1 MARITTY
8 AIDSAISGKDK
19 LVGSDAEDSNITKN
33 YLIADLANY
42 IGTSN
47 TGAQGPEGPAGSNG
61 TNGSDGT
68 NGTNGSNGTNGT
80 NGTDGT
86 QGAAGADGT
95 SISILGTVAN
105 CAALPTTGNTTGDL
119 YILDAADGGCSYGA
133 GAEGDGYV
141 WTAGNSWLNIGPL
154 RGPQGIQGIAGT
166 DGTDGSDGTD
176 GTNGTDG
183 TDGTDGAQGPQGI
196 QGSLSSSEALSL
208 VGLDLSW
215 SNRDPLYAVNSTYI
229 TNLVYS
235 RLGVDFNNLDFEA
248 GSIYKLI
255 LERKRKATTRSS
267 GGNNFRKGGYKRS
280 TGYGMQPPYS
290 NRLSEI
296 IFNEATGAKFDFGW
310 DLFFQQNA
318 FPRPSGIST
327 TTGGVNV
334 ASADIHFALRI
345 SKQTG
350 NITEVSPVLT
360 EFTLRGIYNPS
371 QNGIDKQKRLTF
383 ILK

>member
-119 YILDAADGGCSYGA
+119 YILDADDAGCSGIT
-133 GAEGDGYV
+133 GDGFV
-141 WTAGNSWLNIGPL
+141 WTAGSVWLNIGPL

-166 DGTDGSDGTD
+166 NGTDGSDGTD
-176 GTNGTDG
+176 GTNGSDG

-215 SNRDPLYAVNSTYI
+215 SNRDPLYAVNSTNI

-280 TGYGMQPPYS
+280 TGYGMNPPYS

-296 IFNEATGAKFDFGW
+296 IFSEATGAKFDFGW
-310 DLFFQQNA
+310 DLFFQQGA
-318 FPRPSGIST
+318 QFPRPSGMAT
-327 TTGGVNV
+327 TTGPTP

>member
-105 CAALPTTGNTTGDL
+105 CAALPPTGNTTGDL
-119 YILDAADGGCSYGA
+119 YILDADDAGCSGIA
-133 GAEGDGYV
+133 GDGFV
-141 WTAGNSWLNIGPL
+141 WTAGSVWLNIGPL

-166 DGTDGSDGTD
+166 NGTDGSDGTD
-176 GTNGTDG
+176 GTNGSDG
-183 TDGTDGAQGPQGI
+183 TDGTDGEQGPQGI

-215 SNRDPLYAVNSTYI
+215 SNRDPLYAVNSTYVP
-229 TNLVYS
+229 NLVYS

-255 LERKRKATTRSS
+255 LERKRKASARDAGSS
-267 GGNNFRKGGYKRS
+267 FRKGGYKRS
-280 TGYGMQPPYS
+280 TGYGMQLPYS

-296 IFNEATGAKFDFGW
+296 VFNEATGAKFDFGW

-318 FPRPSGIST
+318 FPRPSGIAST
-327 TTGGVNV
+327 VGANP

-350 NITEVSPVLT
+350 NI
-360 EFTLRGIYNPS
+360 GIPHVWS
-371 QNGIDKQKRLTF
+371 GGARCRHG
-383 ILK
+383 

>member
-33 YLIADLANY
+33 YRIADLANY

-47 TGAQGPEGPAGSNG
+47 TGAQGPAGPAGPTG
-61 TNGSDGT
+61 TP
-68 NGTNGSNGTNGT
+68 GTNGSNGSNGS
-80 NGTDGT
+80 NGAPGAPGSNGA
-86 QGAAGADGT
+86 QGAPGADGT

-141 WTAGNSWLNIGPL
+141 WTAGNTWLNIGPL
-154 RGPQGIQGIAGT
+154 RGPQGIQGP
-166 DGTDGSDGTD
+166 DGADGSDGAAGAAGAD
-176 GTNGTDG
+176 GSDG
-183 TDGTDGAQGPQGI
+183 APGAAGAQGPQGI

-255 LERKRKATTRSS
+255 LERKRKASTRDA
-267 GGNNFRKGGYKRS
+267 GGNFRKGGYKRS

-290 NRLSEI
+290 NRASEI
-296 IFNEATGAKFDFGW
+296 VFNEATGAKFDFGW

-327 TTGGVNV
+327 TTTGTLP
-334 ASADIHFALRI
+334 ASSDIHFALRI

-360 EFTLRGIYNPS
+360 EFTLRGIYNPN
-371 QNGIDKQKRLTF
+371 QIGIDKQKRLTF

>member
-47 TGAQGPEGPAGSNG
+47 TGAQGPAGPAGPTG
-61 TNGSDGT
+61 TPGA
-68 NGTNGSNGTNGT
+68 NGSNGSNGN
-80 NGTDGT
+80 NGAPGAPGSNGA

-95 SISILGTVAN
+95 SISILGAVAN

-119 YILDAADGGCSYGA
+119 YILDADDAGCSGIA
-133 GAEGDGYV
+133 GDGFV
-141 WTAGNSWLNIGPL
+141 WTAGSAWLNIGPL
-154 RGPQGIQGIAGT
+154 RGPQGIQGP
-166 DGTDGSDGTD
+166 DGTDGSDGEAGAAGAD
-176 GTNGTDG
+176 GSNGAPG
-183 TDGTDGAQGPQGI
+183 AAGAQGPQGI

-255 LERKRKATTRSS
+255 LERKRKASVRDA
-267 GGNNFRKGGYKRS
+267 GGNFRKGGYKRS
-280 TGYGMQPPYS
+280 TGYGMQLPYS

-296 IFNEATGAKFDFGW
+296 VFNEATGAKFDFGW
-310 DLFFQQNA
+310 DLFFQQGA
-318 FPRPSGIST
+318 QFPRPSGIST
-327 TTGGVNV
+327 TTSGITP

-360 EFTLRGIYNPS
+360 EFTLRGIFNPN
-371 QNGIDKQKRLTF
+371 QTGADKQKRLTF